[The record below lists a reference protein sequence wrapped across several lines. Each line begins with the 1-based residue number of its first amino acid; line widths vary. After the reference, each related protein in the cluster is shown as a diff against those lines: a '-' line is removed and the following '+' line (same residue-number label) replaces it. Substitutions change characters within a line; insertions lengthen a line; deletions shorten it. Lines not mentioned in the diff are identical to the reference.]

1 MPLKTSVCKRNVIMD
16 RNCDLDERDFSK
28 LWQMFTKLYWSRR
41 TCAGT
46 ESIRYLISE
55 AKVKDRELM
64 NTTIRHI
71 YQLN

>member
-1 MPLKTSVCKRNVIMD
+1 MPLKTSLCKCNVIMD

-28 LWQMFTKLYWSRR
+28 LWQMFTKLYWSRS

-64 NTTIRHI
+64 NTIRHI